1 MLGEGKL
8 QYKDSV
14 DMEARVKGECPLMG
28 SVVSLIKEGEA
39 GGKKNC
45 FRLMSGLIYL
55 TLSFPSYVLPFSPLS
70 SP

>member
-45 FRLMSGLIYL
+45 FRLMSGMISL
-55 TLSFPSYVLPFSPLS
+55 TV
-70 SP
+70 